1 MNQNYKN
8 YRIKTEVNNKSSYNL
23 NINLEQQYDI
33 LEILS
38 LNINMTNTYK
48 LFASDYG
55 VLVGRVYANGGF
67 GVPNAKVSAFIQKN
81 SKFDDAI
88 INTIYPYFNSKSKNS
103 DDIRYNLLP
112 NEDINTCHNSVGTFP
127 TKRLTLDDSR
137 YIEVFDEY
145 YKYTTVTNSSGDYML
160 FGLPTG
166 NQVIHMDVDLS
177 DIGPLSQKPRDFIYK
192 GYNINQFEN
201 PNQFKTDKNLDNLV
215 QIITQNT
222 PTNIYPFWGDVNEN
236 EVGITRLD
244 MELQYKFEPTCVF
257 MGSIITD
264 KEDVG
269 ITKNCR
275 PKSEIGVMSKLST
288 GEGTIEMIRKLPNNT
303 VEEIQVK
310 GNQLIDSNGVW
321 CYQIPMNLDYMIT
334 DEYGNMVPTDN
345 TTTGIPTRT
354 KARFRVS
361 KSNSGGEFKSVFRGK
376 ILIPNN
382 PKTKQDVDYEFG
394 SSTSNKS
401 YCDLFWNNVYTVKSF
416 IPRFQKYNKDKD
428 KKFTG
433 IKNISNYGSN
443 SPIPYNNFRIYNRFM
458 FTLMCNIIKFII
470 SLTKTYNKYIVSAI
484 PEKILGYRIW
494 TKRCLSLPEGYCD
507 GMEGWSYAPG
517 CKNSKG
523 FNNLFKDLVK
533 GEAYITDPK
542 SIESKNSEEQN
553 SVCLTT
559 NTDYLIQ
566 CVEIQLA
573 QEYGLIN
580 FDFYNDWINGTIYIP
595 QFHRQVK
602 SKKSYFFNLIKRNGG
617 VKGCFDITSRDKMRL
632 TQQCALTYKQN
643 DGIVKT
649 SATITSPLGCKNDRN
664 HQCHKGA
671 GRKGITI
678 FGENGGLMH
687 IYKNLKGQQI
697 YYYKP
702 IEFTQNK
709 IVPLF
714 LTDIVLLGSIDE
726 NNIYGIP
733 KINDEIPSTTYQ
745 LPDDL
750 AITNADEIGY
760 TFGLD
765 KNGTRCSGTVNVD
778 SKPTLVSNS
787 NLISDTSSY
796 AVALKKANPDSDNL
810 EDYSETN
817 LFTIMSGI
825 DWGYTGPKQLSN
837 NMSDL
842 YYPGGNFLGIACG
855 YAESNIKSCVN
866 LTRACEIGVMLDQ
879 IQEIEKSKDE
889 TLIVNP
895 DGLISKDEILDGDY
909 RAIFATLNSGN
920 LSTTYDNN
928 TGYLKY
934 DFTYS
939 SPLNFDG
946 ALINKINKNVKM
958 YDKLNP
964 NRIKLEYQDSDYYRF
979 RMGANPRY
987 LINLSNG
994 DVALPVYNNS
1004 YYFYFG
1010 LKDGNSAIDKFYHDF
1025 YSVCKKTK
1033 TESFSIST
1041 SAYSATLCG
1050 GGSDGIIDFQSDDA
1064 YLPISYY
1071 LYDANGG
1078 DPLITGTTLVET
1090 DDIMNDDIKYTVL
1103 TNHASISGLTNQEY
1117 ILELVDSKLR
1127 SVTKIIDL
1135 KTPELTAQYDPH
1147 NLLIQKSYIMGDI
1160 SFDNEDFRE
1169 KIFLDIQTD
1178 VTSYGGYLSVSNIL
1192 IDGKTVP
1199 MDLSGS
1205 AEENLF
1211 ILLVRY
1217 GSNGSVSEYVSNSAS
1232 TIYNSN
1238 LPNLVGA
1245 TRITNSA
1252 FIIKDETMIIPIW
1265 ETNVNYELFIAQKC
1279 NSEIKGTFYN
1289 YKFTITEPKQ
1299 LELVINDIYAS
1310 DIIDFKTG
1318 IFSGDTIVNGYNRL
1332 SHEIS
1337 YDWTTISKNYSKR
1350 YDINI
1355 DFGLKNVPN
1364 AAVGNMSV
1372 VANRDAF
1379 IRKIKKALWF
1389 DDYEENIINFKGE
1402 NGTQPYINTIIF
1414 NQEISNDSGIVLIG
1428 DNILLT
1434 NSTIQNQQKPTIK
1447 IGDSG
1452 ISALT
1457 NEKLLISNGL
1467 GDTYDSRSFY
1477 IYGVDDDSAKTYNSI
1492 VVSANTNITSGSPMG
1507 VNVKLPYFG
1516 FITDYSG
1523 KKTPNASGDTIPI
1536 TDVNLKSWF
1545 GMHMIYKPF
1554 YIDFTFVNSFE
1565 GYYRYNTD
1573 NTSGVTFTPVI
1584 NGNIHNG
1591 ATQRKYLSRNDTTNE
1606 TVYYFKINSHENNGR
1621 SYLGDCFLVNL
1632 DKNNMDIY
1640 QNTLYKK
1647 NINLPYYVLS
1657 YINTNKYS
1665 TANTASSWDEYDN
1678 YEDLFYKRA
1687 SYINIDN
1694 VLATRLYGDYLTESD
1709 TTTIASKAIN
1719 IIEFDNEIPGSII
1732 DGWGYRTKQNTIYDD
1747 YSDSTHTA
1755 IPIKPISGRTFDWT
1769 TSVQNETEKITNL
1782 SGSRNFSL
1790 HISEPNVP
1798 SNTVFGD
1805 SIDPS
1810 ILEYNFFIQNSSEK
1824 TIEYNMTNST
1834 ATTLSIRINDY
1845 IKTLNNE
1852 YYLIPSSGVSS
1863 MAYNNGTSSGD
1874 IFYPYYSYTGST
1886 PSNENNLLFN
1896 QFLKNEDLVNNISV
1910 KHIKDGYIN
1919 LKSTEL
1925 TTTSYFILN
1934 MNEIVTHINPINNK
1948 TRTVSAR
1955 AFTNALDLNTITNT
1969 QSGISYLEEFSGY
1982 TLELSLFT
1990 ENWYF
1995 KDTSSILD
2003 KFKIDLSLCN
2013 SGGTPVVGYE
2023 DALKCVKISEFS
2035 PNSNIYIAYFLIK
2048 PEDKDTLIGMI
2059 NTNKS
2064 KIEIFDTINN
2074 MKYINNLE

>member
-8 YRIKTEVNNKSSYNL
+8 YRIKTDVNNKSSYNL

-137 YIEVFDEY
+137 YIEVFEEY
-145 YKYTTVTNSSGDYML
+145 YKYTTITNSSGDYML

-215 QIITQNT
+215 QIVTQNT

-542 SIESKNSEEQN
+542 STESKNSEEQN

-643 DGIVKT
+643 DGSIKT

-687 IYKNLKGQQI
+687 IYKNPKGQQI

-778 SKPTLVSNS
+778 SKMTLVSNS
-787 NLISDTSSY
+787 KLISDTSSY
-796 AVALKKANPDSDNL
+796 AASLKNANPDSDNL

-825 DWGYTGPKQLSN
+825 DWGYTGPKQLAN

-889 TLIVNP
+889 ILVVNP

-946 ALINKINKNVKM
+946 ALINKINKNIKM

-1041 SAYSATLCG
+1041 SASSATLCG

-1090 DDIMNDDIKYTVL
+1090 DDIMTGNIKYTIL
-1103 TNHASISGLTNQEY
+1103 TNNASISGLTNQEY

-1147 NLLIQKSYIMGDI
+1147 NLLTQKSDIMGDA

-1169 KIFLDIQTD
+1169 KIFSDIQSG
-1178 VTSYGGYLSVSNIL
+1178 VTLYGGYLLVSNVL
-1192 IDGKTVP
+1192 IDGETTP

-1217 GSNGSVSEYVSNSAS
+1217 NSNGVVSEYVSNSAS

-1279 NSEIKGTFYN
+1279 NTKAKGTFYN

-1318 IFSGDTIVNGYNRL
+1318 IFSGDTVVNGYNRL
-1332 SHEIS
+1332 SYDIA
-1337 YDWTTISKNYSKR
+1337 YDWTTISKNYTEREGK
-1350 YDINI
+1350 NI

-1389 DDYEENIINFKGE
+1389 DDYEENLINFSGE
-1402 NGTQPYINTIIF
+1402 NGTQPYTNTIIF
-1414 NQEISNDSGIVLIG
+1414 NQEISNDNGVVSMG
-1428 DNILLT
+1428 DNISLI
-1434 NSTIQNQQKPTIK
+1434 NSTIQNQQIPTIK
-1447 IGDSG
+1447 IGDNTS
-1452 ISALT
+1452 SALT
-1457 NEKLLISNGL
+1457 NEKILNSHGRGYLFGS
-1467 GDTYDSRSFY
+1467 T
-1477 IYGVDDDSAKTYNSI
+1477 YGVNDDTAITYNSI
-1492 VVSANTNITSGSPMG
+1492 IVSANTNITSGSPMG

-1523 KKTPNASGDTIPI
+1523 KKTPNASDDTIPI

-1565 GYYRYNTD
+1565 NYYRYNTD

-1591 ATQRKYLSRNDTTNE
+1591 ATQRKYLLRKDSVNE
-1606 TVYYFKINSHENNGR
+1606 TIYYYNIDSHENNGK
-1621 SYLGDCFLVNL
+1621 SYLGDCFLVDL
-1632 DKNNMDIY
+1632 DKNSIDIY
-1640 QNTLYKK
+1640 QNTLYVK
-1647 NINLPYYVLS
+1647 NKIPLLPYGTLS
-1657 YINTNKYS
+1657 YTNTNKYS
-1665 TANTASSWDEYDN
+1665 TANTISTWDEYDN
-1678 YEDLFYKRA
+1678 YEDLFYIRRP
-1687 SYINIDN
+1687 YISIPN
-1694 VLATRLYGDYLTESD
+1694 VLATRLYGDYLSESD
-1709 TTTIASKAIN
+1709 TNTIASKAIN
-1719 IIEFDNEIPGSII
+1719 IIEFDNEIPSSIVNNDLI
-1732 DGWGYRTKQNTIYDD
+1732 HTKQNTVYDD
-1747 YSDSTHTA
+1747 YSDSTHTT
-1755 IPIKPISGRTFDWT
+1755 IPIKPISGRPFDW
-1769 TSVQNETEKITNL
+1769 SSSLQNETAKITNL
-1782 SGSRNFSL
+1782 IGSRNFNL

-1798 SNTVFGD
+1798 SNTIFGN
-1805 SIDPS
+1805 SIEPS
-1810 ILEYNFFIQNSSEK
+1810 VLDYDFFIQNSSEK
-1824 TIEYNMTNST
+1824 IIEYDMTNST
-1834 ATTLSIRINDY
+1834 AMTLSIRINDY
-1845 IKTLNNE
+1845 VEGLNNE
-1852 YYLIPSSGVSS
+1852 YYLIPTSGVSS
-1863 MAYNNGTSSGD
+1863 MTYNNGASSGG
-1874 IFYPYYSYTGST
+1874 IFYPYYNNTGDT
-1886 PSNENNLLFN
+1886 LLDNNLLFN
-1896 QFLKNEDLVNNISV
+1896 QFVKNEDLIKNSNI

-1919 LKSTEL
+1919 LKSSEL

-1934 MNEIVTHINPINNK
+1934 MNEIVTHTNPINKK
-1948 TRTVSAR
+1948 TRTISAR
-1955 AFTNALDLNTITNT
+1955 AFSNVLDLNVIDVTAPVLDE
-1969 QSGISYLEEFSGY
+1969 SGDRLMVPLD
-1982 TLELSLFT
+1982 TH
-1990 ENWYF
+1990 NWYF
-1995 KDTSSILD
+1995 NNIDNI
-2003 KFKIDLSLCN
+2003 KISLN
-2013 SGGTPVVGYE
+2013 LFDSDGSPVVGYE
-2023 DALKCVKISEFS
+2023 DTLECNFISNPIEFVYWS
-2035 PNSNIYIAYFLIK
+2035 YFPIK
-2048 PEDKDTLIGMI
+2048 PEDAGTIISMI
-2059 NTNKS
+2059 DNNKS
-2064 KIEIFDTINN
+2064 KIEIFDKINN
-2074 MKYINNLE
+2074 IKYINNLE